1 LRDEDRP
8 FARLGQRQ
16 NALRIGHE
24 AVETHRRG
32 YRPQPGHEQR
42 IIRDHWRI
50 SSRDDQAA
58 GVVQLAVGRQAGGF
72 AVSALRRL
80 LRFSLF
86 WHALD
91 IIWVG
96 VFTLVY
102 LMGAR

>member
-1 LRDEDRP
+1 MIIGGSR
-8 FARLGQRQ
+8 AVTIRLQ
-16 NALRIGHE
+16 A
-24 AVETHRRG
+24 
-32 YRPQPGHEQR
+32 
-42 IIRDHWRI
+42 
-50 SSRDDQAA
+50 SSR
-58 GVVQLAVGRQAGGF
+58 LAVGRQAGGF